1 MDWRS
6 LNYRLYPVLLRRSQR
21 RLSTQTNTKTTN
33 LPPLTAK
40 TKTASGKN
48 SRKPR
53 GSELERGGYRTGS
66 SSFPPQV
73 DVTIVPFQTN
83 QQGCS
88 SLTDCCAVVK
98 GRRPVGQLVELV
110 QALLLVLV
118 LELAVLIL
126 LLELKPELLSNPC
139 FRSQC
144 CHMLCRSQLHRSS
157 QRRCIHRSIRQQSR
171 NHKLAEPV
179 MLHGEPIGRSQRVSM
194 SEQKSR
200 MGCSSI
206 GYGEPGHRF
215 RQQLRG
221 ELVRRC
227 RSDRRRKR
235 S

>member
-1 MDWRS
+1 
-6 LNYRLYPVLLRRSQR
+6 LLRKSEGKPQ
-21 RLSTQTNTKTTN
+21 TQTNTTAAN
-33 LPPLTAK
+33 LPTLRAK
-40 TKTASGKN
+40 TKTASGKK

-73 DVTIVPFQTN
+73 DVIIVPSQTD

-98 GRRPVGQLVELV
+98 GRRPVDQLVELE
-110 QALLLVLV
+110 QALLLV
-118 LELAVLIL
+118 ELAELIQ
-126 LLELKPELLSNPC
+126 LLELKLELLSNPC
-139 FRSQC
+139 FRSHC
-144 CHMLCRSQLHRSS
+144 CHN
-157 QRRCIHRSIRQQSR
+157 QRRCNHRSIRQQFH

-179 MLHGEPIGRSQRVSM
+179 MLHGEPIGRSQPVSM
-194 SEQKSR
+194 SEQKPR

-221 ELVRRC
+221 ELVRQC

>member
-1 MDWRS
+1 MI
-6 LNYRLYPVLLRRSQR
+6 
-21 RLSTQTNTKTTN
+21 T
-33 LPPLTAK
+33 
-40 TKTASGKN
+40 
-48 SRKPR
+48 
-53 GSELERGGYRTGS
+53 
-66 SSFPPQV
+66 
-73 DVTIVPFQTN
+73 VPFQTD

-98 GRRPVGQLVELV
+98 GRRPVGQPAGLE
-110 QALLLVLV
+110 QALLLV
-118 LELAVLIL
+118 LELAVLL
-126 LLELKPELLSNPC
+126 ELLELKPVLLSNPC
-139 FRSQC
+139 FRIHC
-144 CHMLCRSQLHRSS
+144 CHNQLCCSS
-157 QRRCIHRSIRQQSR
+157 QRRCIHRSIRQR
-171 NHKLAEPV
+171 FHIHMLEEPV

>member
-1 MDWRS
+1 MSILRS
-6 LNYRLYPVLLRRSQR
+6 CN
-21 RLSTQTNTKTTN
+21 STTQD
-33 LPPLTAK
+33 LCLGIK

-73 DVTIVPFQTN
+73 DVTIVPFRTD

-98 GRRPVGQLVELV
+98 GRMPEDQQVEL
-110 QALLLVLV
+110 QLALLPEQLG
-118 LELAVLIL
+118 LAVAEQQQ
-126 LLELKPELLSNPC
+126 ELKPVLHCNPC
-139 FRSQC
+139 FRSHC
-144 CHMLCRSQLHRSS
+144 FHIRSCRNHR
-157 QRRCIHRSIRQQSR
+157 RRNHHSIRQLLR
-171 NHKLAEPV
+171 IHMLAEPV
-179 MLHGEPIGRSQRVSM
+179 LLHGGPIGRSQPVSK
-194 SEQKSR
+194 SGQKPR

-206 GYGEPGHRF
+206 GFGEPGHRF

-221 ELVRRC
+221 ELVRLC